1 MVGQLN
7 GNGPLAKTL
16 RRLRLLVVEDHVD
29 IAESMAMLLTMN
41 GHEVRVVGDGTAALQ
56 AVGEEEPD
64 IVLLDLGL
72 PGMTGYE
79 VAQRLIARNPMKR
92 PFLIAMTGFGSDEDR
107 QHCWEAGIDLH
118 MLKPVDMEQ
127 LEEFLNRFRTCLQ
140 E

>member
-1 MVGQLN
+1 MVGQPN

-29 IAESMAMLLTMN
+29 IAESMAMLLTLN
-41 GHEVRVVGDGTAALQ
+41 GHQVRVVGDGPAALR
-56 AVGEEEPD
+56 AAGDEEPD

-79 VAQRLIARNPMKR
+79 VAERLIARNPRKR
-92 PFLIAMTGFGSDEDR
+92 PFLIAMTGFGSEDDR
-107 QHCWEAGIDLH
+107 RHCWEAGIDLH

-127 LEEFLNRFRTCLQ
+127 LEGVLNRFRDCLD

>member
-1 MVGQLN
+1 MVGQPN

-29 IAESMAMLLTMN
+29 IAESMAMLLTLN
-41 GHEVRVVGDGTAALQ
+41 GHQVRVVRDGPAALQ

-79 VAQRLIARNPMKR
+79 VAKRLIARNPRKR
-92 PFLIAMTGFGSDEDR
+92 PFLSGMTGFGSEDDR
-107 QHCWEAGIDLH
+107 RHCWKAGIDLH

-127 LEEFLNRFRTCLQ
+127 LEGILNRFRNILD